1 MKISRFCRYKTLL
14 WLICST
20 ISYSSFGEPL
30 YECQT
35 DGVKSFQ
42 DKPCHNAGVEQSSH
56 TVQQREGYEAIYNK
70 LEFLAYQGYGL
81 SQSRKV
87 KPRPKPS
94 KYVKHMC
101 GEPRLLLNAKAYR
114 SCSATAIQELTKR
127 KNAQS
132 SAHLSSFYEEVKQLC
147 GAQWKQLP
155 YIGMTDE
162 DFRVCSRRGRIQ
174 QEILIDEEGVFAA
187 LYVLAGKRNN
197 RVYSIDGV
205 ITKISTSMKNRSFR

>member
-20 ISYSSFGEPL
+20 ISYSSFGEQL

-42 DKPCHNAGVEQSSH
+42 DKPCHNAGAEQSSH
-56 TVQQREGYEAIYNK
+56 TVQQREGYEAIYHK

-87 KPRPKPS
+87 KPRSKPS

-162 DFRVCSRRGRIQ
+162 DFRVCSRRGRIH
-174 QEILIDEEGVFAA
+174 QEILIDEEGLFAA